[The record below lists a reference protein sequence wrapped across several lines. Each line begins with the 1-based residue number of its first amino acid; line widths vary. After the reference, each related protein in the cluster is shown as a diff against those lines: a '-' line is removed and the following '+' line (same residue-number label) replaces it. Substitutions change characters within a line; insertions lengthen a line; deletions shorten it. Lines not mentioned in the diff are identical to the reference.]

1 MPSFALS
8 NSVRRLSALTVLL
21 LLSASLSAAT
31 KKVIVISI
39 DGLRGITLASLSTR
53 GLHTPNLNEF
63 AQGGALADG
72 LIGVYPTVTYP
83 SHTTLVTGVSPNQH
97 GILCNVMFDPEHE
110 FDGAWYWY
118 AQQIKRPTL
127 YTIAKEKGLTTG
139 AVSWP
144 VTVDAHIDYNFP
156 EYREPDTQEGLLL
169 YGGLC
174 TQGLLAAYEKANAPL
189 QVNHVDDEVRAAMAR
204 YLITTYKPDL
214 LFVHL
219 IDMDH
224 QQHVHGPDS
233 PEAFK
238 TLENIDRLIGTIREA
253 VKTSEPGDE
262 VDYVI
267 VSDHGFRPTEKQL
280 NPNAVLTSLGL
291 EGTKDAPEKWR
302 ISAFDSGASF
312 GLVAHDPNDAE
323 AIKTATEAFK
333 QLAAQDRW
341 GIEKFYTAAETH
353 ALGGYSNSFASVSM
367 QSGFLVGAASSG
379 PWLTD
384 TKTRG
389 MHGYAPGPKELDA
402 SFLAFGPGIPHRHLP
417 RAKLVDV
424 APTVAHILNL
434 PMPDVEGHDLL
445 Q

>member
-1 MPSFALS
+1 MLKSARLFVFATLLFLS
-8 NSVRRLSALTVLL
+8 I
-21 LLSASLSAAT
+21 SLHAAT

-63 AQGGALADG
+63 AQGGALAEG
-72 LIGVYPTVTYP
+72 LIGVFPTVTYP
-83 SHTTLVTGVSPNQH
+83 SHTTLVTGVSPSLH
-97 GILCNVMFDPEHE
+97 GILGNGMFDPEHQL
-110 FDGAWYWY
+110 DGAWYWY

-127 YTIAKEKGLTTG
+127 YTIAKQKGLTTG

-144 VTVDAHIDYNFP
+144 VTVDARIDYNFP
-156 EYREPDTQEGLLL
+156 EYREPDTDEGLLL

-174 TQGLLAAYEKANAPL
+174 TQGLLAAYEKAYAPL
-189 QVNHVDDEVRAAMAR
+189 QTEHIDDDVRAGMAR
-204 YLITTYKPDL
+204 FLIATYKPDL

-224 QQHVHGPDS
+224 QQHLHGPDS

-253 VKTSEPGDE
+253 VKTAEPNDQ
-262 VDYVI
+262 VDYIV
-267 VSDHGFRPTEKQL
+267 VSDHGFLPVQKQF

-291 EGTKDAPEKWR
+291 EGTKDQPEKWR
-302 ISAFDSGASF
+302 ISAFDNGASF

-323 AIKTATEAFK
+323 AIKIATETFK
-333 QLAAQDRW
+333 QLASEGAW
-341 GIEKFYTAAETH
+341 GIDNIYDDAQTKAME
-353 ALGGYSNSFASVSM
+353 GYSNSFASVSM
-367 QSGFLVGAASSG
+367 KSGYTLGGATAG

-402 SFLAFGPGIPHRHLP
+402 SFLAFGPGIPQRRIP
-417 RAKLVDV
+417 RSKLVDV

-445 Q
+445 K

>member
-1 MPSFALS
+1 M
-8 NSVRRLSALTVLL
+8 RKSALGLAVLL
-21 LLSASLSAAT
+21 LASASLQAAT

-83 SHTTLVTGVSPNQH
+83 SHTTLVTGVSPSLH
-97 GILCNVMFDPEHE
+97 GILGNGMFDPEHQ

-127 YTIAKEKGLTTG
+127 YTIAKQKGLTTA

-144 VTVDAHIDYNFP
+144 VTIDANIDHNFP
-156 EYREPDTQEGLLL
+156 EYREPETEESLLL

-189 QVNHVDDEVRAAMAR
+189 ELNHIDDELRASMAR

-214 LFVHL
+214 LLVHF

-224 QQHVHGPDS
+224 LEHLHGPDS
-233 PEAFK
+233 PEALK
-238 TLENIDRLIGTIREA
+238 ALENIDRLIGTIRDT
-253 VKTSEPGDE
+253 VKTSEPNDQ
-262 VDYVI
+262 VDFIV
-267 VSDHGFRPTEKQL
+267 VSDHGFLPTEKQF

-291 EGTKDAPEKWR
+291 EGDKDNPENWR
-302 ISAFDSGASF
+302 VSAFNNGASF
-312 GLVAHDPNDAE
+312 GLVAHDPNDTE
-323 AIKTATEAFK
+323 AINKAIETFK
-333 QLAAQDRW
+333 QLASEGTFGIDR
-341 GIEKFYTAAETH
+341 FYDASETKS
-353 ALGGYSNSFASVSM
+353 LEGYSNSFASVSM
-367 QSGFLVGAASSG
+367 KSGFLVGGATSG
-379 PWLTD
+379 PWLTE

-402 SFLAFGPGIPHRHLP
+402 SFLAFGPGIPHRHIE
-417 RAKLVDV
+417 RSKLVDV

-434 PMPDVEGHDLL
+434 PMSDVEGHDLL
-445 Q
+445 K

>member
-1 MPSFALS
+1 MHK
-8 NSVRRLSALTVLL
+8 RLAVLL
-21 LLSASLSAAT
+21 LASASLQAAT

-39 DGLRGITLASLSTR
+39 DGLRGITMASLSTR

-83 SHTTLVTGVSPNQH
+83 SHTTLVTGVSPSIH
-97 GILCNVMFDPEHE
+97 GILGNGMFDPEHQ

-127 YTIAKEKGLTTG
+127 YTIAKQKGLTTAG
-139 AVSWP
+139 VSWP
-144 VTVDAHIDYNFP
+144 VTVDSSIDHNFP
-156 EYREPDTQEGLLL
+156 EYREPDSEEGLLL

-174 TQGLLAAYEKANAPL
+174 TQGLLTTYEKANAPL
-189 QVNHVDDEVRAAMAR
+189 QLGHIDDELRASMAR
-204 YLITTYKPDL
+204 YLISTYKPDL

-238 TLENIDRLIGTIREA
+238 TLENIDRLIGTIRDA
-253 VKTSEPGDE
+253 VKASEPNDQ
-262 VDYVI
+262 VDFIV
-267 VSDHGFRPTEKQL
+267 VSDHGFRPVEKQL
-280 NPNAVLTSLGL
+280 NPNAILTSLGL
-291 EGTKDAPEKWR
+291 EGTTNDPEKWR
-302 ISAFDSGASF
+302 VSAFANGASF
-312 GLVAHDPNDAE
+312 GLVAHDPNDTE
-323 AIKTATEAFK
+323 AIAKATETFK
-333 QLAAQDRW
+333 QLASEGTF
-341 GIEKFYTAAETH
+341 GIDKFYDATETR
-353 ALGGYSNSFASVSM
+353 ALEGYSNSFASISM
-367 QSGFLVGAASSG
+367 KSGFLVGNSSSG

-402 SFLAFGPGIPHRHLP
+402 SFLAFGPGIPHRHIP
-417 RAKLVDV
+417 RSKLVDV

-445 Q
+445 N

>member
-1 MPSFALS
+1 MLRFAS
-8 NSVRRLSALTVLL
+8 RLAILAGIFSAATLQ
-21 LLSASLSAAT
+21 AAT

-72 LIGVYPTVTYP
+72 LLGVYPTVTYP
-83 SHTTLVTGVSPNQH
+83 SHTTLVTGVSPSLH
-97 GILCNVMFDPEHE
+97 GILGNGMFDPEHQ

-127 YTIAKEKGLTTG
+127 YTIAKEKGLTTA

-144 VTVDAHIDYNFP
+144 VTIDSNIDHNFP
-156 EYREPDTQEGLLL
+156 EYREPDSEEGLLL

-189 QVNHVDDEVRAAMAR
+189 QLGHIDDELRASMAR

-238 TLENIDRLIGTIREA
+238 ALENIDRLIGTIRES
-253 VKTSEPGDE
+253 VKAAEPSDE
-262 VDYVI
+262 VDFVV
-267 VSDHGFRPTEKQL
+267 VSDHGFRPVEKQL
-280 NPNAVLTSLGL
+280 NPSAVLTSLGL
-291 EGTKDAPEKWR
+291 EGTKDEPEKWR
-302 ISAFDSGASF
+302 VSAFENGASF
-312 GLVAHDPNDAE
+312 GLVAHDPNDTE
-323 AIKTATEAFK
+323 AIALATKTFK
-333 QLAAQDRW
+333 QLAAEGTW
-341 GIEKFYTAAETH
+341 GIDKFYDTTETR
-353 ALGGYSNSFASVSM
+353 ALEGYSNSFASVSM
-367 QSGFLVGAASSG
+367 KSNFLVGNPSSG
-379 PWLTD
+379 PWLID

-402 SFLAFGPGIPHRHLP
+402 SFVAFGPGIPHRHIP
-417 RAKLVDV
+417 RSKLVDI

-434 PMPDVEGHDLL
+434 PMPNVEGHNLL
-445 Q
+445 R

>member
-1 MPSFALS
+1 M
-8 NSVRRLSALTVLL
+8 RKSALGLAVLL
-21 LLSASLSAAT
+21 LASASLQAAT

-39 DGLRGITLASLSTR
+39 DGLRGITLASLSAR

-83 SHTTLVTGVSPNQH
+83 SHTTLVTGVSPSLH
-97 GILCNVMFDPEHE
+97 GILGNGMFDPEHQ

-127 YTIAKEKGLTTG
+127 YTIAKQKGLTTA

-144 VTVDAHIDYNFP
+144 VTIDANIDHNFP
-156 EYREPDTQEGLLL
+156 EYREPETEESLLL

-189 QVNHVDDEVRAAMAR
+189 ELNHIDDELRASMAR

-214 LFVHL
+214 LLVHF

-224 QQHVHGPDS
+224 LEHLHGPDS
-233 PEAFK
+233 PEALK
-238 TLENIDRLIGTIREA
+238 ALENIDRLIGTIRDT
-253 VKTSEPGDE
+253 VKTSEPNDQ
-262 VDYVI
+262 VDFIV
-267 VSDHGFRPTEKQL
+267 VSDHGFLPTEKQF

-291 EGTKDAPEKWR
+291 EGDKDNPENWR
-302 ISAFDSGASF
+302 VSTFNNGASF
-312 GLVAHDPNDAE
+312 GIVAHDPNDTE
-323 AIKTATEAFK
+323 AITKATESFK
-333 QLAAQDRW
+333 QLASEGTFGIDR
-341 GIEKFYTAAETH
+341 FYNASETKS
-353 ALGGYSNSFASVSM
+353 LEGYSNSFASVSM
-367 QSGFLVGAASSG
+367 KSGFLVGGATSG
-379 PWLTD
+379 PWLTE

-402 SFLAFGPGIPHRHLP
+402 SFLAFGPGIPHRHIE
-417 RAKLVDV
+417 RSKLVDV

-434 PMPDVEGHDLL
+434 PMSDVEGHDLL
-445 Q
+445 K

>member
-1 MPSFALS
+1 MLKSARLFVFATLLFLS
-8 NSVRRLSALTVLL
+8 I
-21 LLSASLSAAT
+21 SLHAAT

-63 AQGGALADG
+63 AQGGALAEG
-72 LIGVYPTVTYP
+72 LIGVFPTVTYP
-83 SHTTLVTGVSPNQH
+83 SHTTLVTGVSPSLH
-97 GILCNVMFDPEHE
+97 GILGNGMFDPEHQL
-110 FDGAWYWY
+110 DGAWYWY

-127 YTIAKEKGLTTG
+127 YTIAKQKGLTTG

-144 VTVDAHIDYNFP
+144 VTVDARIDYNFP
-156 EYREPDTQEGLLL
+156 EYREPDTDEGLLL

-174 TQGLLAAYEKANAPL
+174 TQGLLAAYEKAYAPL
-189 QVNHVDDEVRAAMAR
+189 QTEHIDDDVRAGMAR
-204 YLITTYKPDL
+204 FLIATYKPDL

-224 QQHVHGPDS
+224 QQHLHGPDS

-253 VKTSEPGDE
+253 VKTAEPNDQ
-262 VDYVI
+262 VDYIV
-267 VSDHGFRPTEKQL
+267 VSDHGFLPVQKQF

-291 EGTKDAPEKWR
+291 EGTKDQPEKWR
-302 ISAFDSGASF
+302 ISAFDNGASF

-323 AIKTATEAFK
+323 AIKIATETFK
-333 QLAAQDRW
+333 QLASEGAW
-341 GIEKFYTAAETH
+341 GIDNIYDDAQTKAME
-353 ALGGYSNSFASVSM
+353 GYSNSFASVSM
-367 QSGFLVGAASSG
+367 KSGYTLGGATAG

-402 SFLAFGPGIPHRHLP
+402 SFLAFGPGIPQRRIP
-417 RAKLVDV
+417 RSKLVDV

-434 PMPDVEGHDLL
+434 PMPNVEGHDLL